1 MDTRAGQQPAYDAN
15 GYGIIRDALNNA
27 AYLNK
32 FLPTLTDEGKRILQ
46 EAAITRPEQ
55 QLEFFQILNLAVF
68 GAQQRNA
75 ATQQQQESA
84 QQQLSQSTAYVI
96 LCKAANDSGLLSTLW
111 PKLTDQGK
119 QTLEQAG
126 ITDAGQREF
135 LDVLNA
141 EATGLQQ
148 QTAVAQQIQQLN
160 QQTQLDLAKIQLHQQ
175 VEMASQGTKGFVET
189 MDVAKS
195 MRDGLKKTIKQIDD
209 AFNYTMW
216 MYIISFGIGLA
227 LIVAAIWFARLGR
240 DHLLTTIVLGGLGT
254 ASTLTFFFTKPPE
267 RLQSSRASLAQL
279 QIALLAWFNDFYN
292 QNLLLGQLNFL
303 QLQSGKLDETQLTK
317 ISQTIIDHTETMMT
331 LLHDYCMLVENPEN
345 KANKKKPSTVRS
357 KPKLEATAQTD
368 SSTADAPPATE

>member
-1 MDTRAGQQPAYDAN
+1 MATPAGQQPAFNAN
-15 GYGIIRDALNNA
+15 AYWIIRDALNDA
-27 AYLNK
+27 AYLTK
-32 FLPTLTDEGKRILQ
+32 FLPTLTEEGQRTLE
-46 EAAITRPEQ
+46 EAALTGPEQ

-68 GAQQRNA
+68 GRQQRNA
-75 ATQQQQESA
+75 ATQQLQESA
-84 QQQLSQSTAYVI
+84 QQQLSQASAYAI
-96 LCKAANDSGLLSTLW
+96 LSKAANDSAFLSTLW

-126 ITDAGQREF
+126 ITDAGQGEF

-160 QQTQLDLAKIQLHQQ
+160 QQTQLDLAKIQLRQQ
-175 VEMASQGTKGFVET
+175 VEMANQGTKGFVET

-331 LLHDYCMLVENPEN
+331 LLHDYCMLVENPAN
-345 KANKKKPSTVRS
+345 RANKKKPPTAHS
-357 KPKLEATAQTD
+357 KPKLEPPAETD
-368 SSTADAPPATE
+368 AAPGEAPPAPE